1 MPFIRAFLWDKW
13 KIAWNEIIAQEMWH
27 FLEFIFSITLEPF
40 QSEQDVGRGR
50 VVQGAAEMN
59 AQPNSLYQLFF
70 HDSIMS
76 SGSNCNNSTISS
88 TNRNTNNNSAF
99 YEKCHNRYSDKSWN
113 VIDDLNPWQPWFA
126 LNDSIK
132 SSTFISLSSV
142 QIRSYETINYV
153 S

>member
-1 MPFIRAFLWDKW
+1 MENRLKWNYRTGNVTFSWIHFFLLHLNHFNPNRMLDGGGSFKVLQKW
-13 KIAWNEIIAQEMWH
+13 MHNPIACIS
-27 FLEFIFSITLEPF
+27 FFS
-40 QSEQDVGRGR
+40 
-50 VVQGAAEMN
+50 
-59 AQPNSLYQLFF
+59 

-76 SGSNCNNSTISS
+76 SWSNCNNSTIS
-88 TNRNTNNNSAF
+88 TNRATNNNSAF
-99 YEKCHNRYSDKSWN
+99 YEKCHNRFSDKSWN

-132 SSTFISLSSV
+132 SSTLISLSSG